1 MNKKY
6 VPINTVRVSCD
17 DLHALGKDTFD
28 CGFAFFFGKGT
39 EPINPINWIGNRL
52 REKLN
57 CHFEHKKKLMRFDR
71 DDQAVMIVIKFDAFS
86 LRLRT
91 SEW

>member
-1 MNKKY
+1 MTICMPSGWTRLI
-6 VPINTVRVSCD
+6 VV
-17 DLHALGKDTFD
+17 LL
-28 CGFAFFFGKGT
+28 FFGKGT